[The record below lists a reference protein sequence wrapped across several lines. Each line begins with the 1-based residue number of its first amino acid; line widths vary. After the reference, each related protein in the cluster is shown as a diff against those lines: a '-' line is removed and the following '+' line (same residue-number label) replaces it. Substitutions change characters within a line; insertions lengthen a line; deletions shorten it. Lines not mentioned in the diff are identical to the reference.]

1 MPHSGRARRAARTT
15 LLRGSAT
22 VALAALLLSHSLG
35 CAAGNRPFAGFV
47 EEPGQ
52 APDERILIIG
62 ESVEKRPLRLH
73 LFGEPPYRT
82 FVFAAIH
89 GDERS
94 AVSLGGALVDHLRTY
109 PRDRQ
114 GAGVAVLPVANPDGV
129 LRNTRQNANGV
140 DLNRNFPASNWTRL
154 PRSNRH
160 GPEAAS
166 EPETRAV
173 VRAMRELRPERVI
186 SIHSIHGGREC
197 NNFDGPA
204 GQLAQLMARFNRY
217 AVTSHIGYPTPG
229 SFGSWAGRDQGVPSI
244 TLELPRDIGPEASWR
259 SNGPALLAVISTTS
273 GAEARLAE

>member
-1 MPHSGRARRAARTT
+1 MVTRS
-15 LLRGSAT
+15 SAC
-22 VALAALLLSHSLG
+22 AALSIVLLVQSVG
-35 CAAGNRPFAGFV
+35 CAARGRPFAGVV

-82 FVFAAIH
+82 FIFAAIH

-109 PRDRQ
+109 PHSRH
-114 GAGVAVLPVANPDGV
+114 GAGVALMPVVNPDGV
-129 LRNTRQNANGV
+129 LRNNRLNANGV

-154 PRSNRH
+154 PRSLRH
-160 GPEAAS
+160 GPEPAS

-173 VRAMRELRPERVI
+173 IRAMRELLPERVI

-204 GQLAQLMARFNRY
+204 GQLAQLMARHNRY
-217 AVTSHIGYPTPG
+217 SVTSHIGYPTPG
-229 SFGSWAGRDQGVPSI
+229 SFGSWAGRDQNISSI
-244 TLELPRDIGPEASWR
+244 TLELPRDIGPEECWK
-259 SNGPALLAVISTTS
+259 SNGPALLAVI
-273 GAEARLAE
+273 AADAAREPRLAE